1 MRAKRRPI
9 QANLSRLLVALL
21 VVVGFQATGFTQ
33 TSPALASATE
43 ITDDGSNSSGWTG
56 EVSLDGSGG
65 NLGSAFTFSK
75 NTLMGK
81 EFGTSGDD
89 FSGATIEFQV
99 KFVDGKDHIALFWG
113 DGVNQTPSITN
124 SLYLGPAGNPASGSD
139 LAGKIGISG
148 GHVSPHIYWHGID
161 GGVSGTGSAS
171 VTSGLW
177 QVNRWYVIKVAIGAS
192 STTYYVDGVL
202 IQTKATSLPTAN
214 VITLGGDDRNGW
226 GFSNGVFV
234 DNISIT
240 PGGAA
245 PAGSTGSLY
254 LNNTSLSHVFNSNL
268 DIGTG
273 QFTMEMWVKPVGNKG
288 QPLWGSNLT
297 GTYNIGADTGLP
309 SSCRANTRLLI
320 ARQAQACPYDTPV
333 GSFSTETTWRHV
345 VWQRGAS
352 NAMAVYINGVR
363 HLAITE
369 SADFGLKTGPLKI
382 GWSER
387 AAFTGYITNVRLVKG
402 AGLYSGSTITPPTEP
417 LTRNVSA
424 GTTTFLLGTTSSSTA
439 LRDSVSNFI
448 MTADGTSN
456 FDCTVAATPLGGLTW
471 SSETPFAPPL
481 AVNYDLNLGSGS
493 APTAS
498 VQPGASFTTAAAPT
512 RSGYTF
518 TVWRSG
524 ASDTPASTSF
534 TANRSYTMGSTD
546 ITLTAQWSPLSN
558 TVTFDSQNWQTA
570 ATIQTLTG
578 SSSTLPT
585 APTWYGY
592 NFKGWSETSTG
603 AVVDVSTVTIAGAKT
618 FYAIWEQKSL
628 AGLTGLPSPDV
639 INPHATQARTITS
652 ELGDTS
658 TAVKVPG
665 GALPTTF
672 QVKVYTLP
680 DDSFADEKLG
690 AGTYII
696 SQVVAW
702 ADTATGTLGNI
713 QDTAAGKPIEMT
725 ITSPDIKA
733 GAKVY
738 SVLGDSSTLL
748 ATATQNGSV
757 TVTFSEDPVII
768 VEAAPAVNSAPGGS
782 SPDPVVIKPVVKPT
796 KPVANTPKGI
806 NFAGFNPN
814 SWVLTKAIKASI
826 DRFFKKVASPTKV
839 SCVGNT
845 MGPKILKNYQHIAER
860 RGEVVCDYI
869 VNNFAET
876 AEIVISG
883 VPTKFAD
890 TRYRRTRVGLSY

>member
-1 MRAKRRPI
+1 MRAQRRPI
-9 QANLSRLLVALL
+9 QATLSRLLVALL
-21 VVVGFQATGFTQ
+21 IVVGFQATGFTQ
-33 TSPALASATE
+33 TSPALASATA

-56 EVSLDGSGG
+56 EVSLDGTGG

-89 FSGATIEFQV
+89 FSGATIEFQA

-113 DGVNQTPSITN
+113 DGVNQTASITN
-124 SLYLGPAGNPASGSD
+124 SLYLGPGGNPASGAAM
-139 LAGKIGISG
+139 AGQIGISG
-148 GHVSPHIYWHGID
+148 GHVSPSIYWHGVD

-171 VTSGLW
+171 VTSGVW
-177 QVNRWYVIKVAIGAS
+177 QTNRWYVIKVAIGAS

-240 PGGAA
+240 PGGAV

-254 LNNTSLSHVFNSNL
+254 LNNTSLSHAFNNNL
-268 DIGTG
+268 DVGTG

-288 QPLWGSNLT
+288 QPLWGSNIT
-297 GTYNIGADTGLP
+297 GTYNIGADTGLG
-309 SSCRANTRLLI
+309 SSCAANTRLLI
-320 ARQAQACPYDTPV
+320 ARQGQACPYLTPV

-363 HLAITE
+363 QLAVTE

-402 AGLYSGSTITPPTEP
+402 AGLYSGTTITPPTEP

-456 FDCTVAATPLGGLTW
+456 FDSTVAATPLGGLTW

-498 VQPGASFTTAAAPT
+498 VQPGASFTTPAAPT

-524 ASDTPASTSF
+524 VSDTPASTSF

-546 ITLTAQWSPLSN
+546 ITLTAQWSPVAN

-592 NFKGWSETSTG
+592 NFKGWSETSGG
-603 AVVDVSTVTIAGAKT
+603 AVVDVSTVTISGAKT

-628 AGLTGLPSPDV
+628 AGLTGLSSPDV
-639 INPHATQARTITS
+639 INPHATQARTIIS
-652 ELGDTS
+652 ELGATS
-658 TAVKVPG
+658 TSVKVPG

-702 ADTATGTLGNI
+702 ADTAAGSVGNI
-713 QDTAAGKPIEMT
+713 QDTASGKPIEMT
-725 ITSPDIKA
+725 ITSPDIKS

-738 SVLGDSSTLL
+738 SVLGNSSILL

-768 VEAAPAVNSAPGGS
+768 VEAATVVTSAPGGS
-782 SPDPVVIKPVVKPT
+782 SPDPVVVKPVVKPL
-796 KPVANTPKGI
+796 KPVAKTPKAI

-814 SWVLTKAIKASI
+814 SWALTASI
-826 DRFFKKVASPTKV
+826 KSAIDQFFKKLAAPSKV
-839 SCVGNT
+839 RCVGNT
-845 MGPKILKNYQHIAER
+845 MGPRVLKGYQEIAEK
-860 RGEVVCDYI
+860 RGEAVCDYI
-869 VNNFAET
+869 ANNFAQK

-883 VPTKFAD
+883 VPTTYFD

>member
-1 MRAKRRPI
+1 
-9 QANLSRLLVALL
+9 
-21 VVVGFQATGFTQ
+21 
-33 TSPALASATE
+33 
-43 ITDDGSNSSGWTG
+43 
-56 EVSLDGSGG
+56 
-65 NLGSAFTFSK
+65 
-75 NTLMGK
+75 
-81 EFGTSGDD
+81 
-89 FSGATIEFQV
+89 
-99 KFVDGKDHIALFWG
+99 
-113 DGVNQTPSITN
+113 
-124 SLYLGPAGNPASGSD
+124 
-139 LAGKIGISG
+139 
-148 GHVSPHIYWHGID
+148 
-161 GGVSGTGSAS
+161 
-171 VTSGLW
+171 
-177 QVNRWYVIKVAIGAS
+177 
-192 STTYYVDGVL
+192 
-202 IQTKATSLPTAN
+202 
-214 VITLGGDDRNGW
+214 
-226 GFSNGVFV
+226 
-234 DNISIT
+234 
-240 PGGAA
+240 
-245 PAGSTGSLY
+245 
-254 LNNTSLSHVFNSNL
+254 
-268 DIGTG
+268 
-273 QFTMEMWVKPVGNKG
+273 
-288 QPLWGSNLT
+288 
-297 GTYNIGADTGLP
+297 
-309 SSCRANTRLLI
+309 
-320 ARQAQACPYDTPV
+320 
-333 GSFSTETTWRHV
+333 
-345 VWQRGAS
+345 
-352 NAMAVYINGVR
+352 MAVYINGVR
-363 HLAITE
+363 QLAITE

-402 AGLYSGSTITPPTEP
+402 AALYSGTTITPPTEP

-456 FDCTVAATPLGGLTW
+456 FDTTVAATPLGGLTW

-546 ITLTAQWSPLSN
+546 ITLTAQWSPLAN

-592 NFKGWSETSTG
+592 NFKGWSETSSG
-603 AVVDVSTVTIAGAKT
+603 AVVDVSTVTISGAKS

-628 AGLTGLPSPDV
+628 AGLTGLSSPDV
-639 INPHATQARTITS
+639 INPHATQARTIIS
-652 ELGDTS
+652 ELGATS
-658 TAVKVPG
+658 TSVKVPG

-702 ADTATGTLGNI
+702 ADTAAGSVGNI
-713 QDTAAGKPIEMT
+713 QDTASGKPIEMT
-725 ITSPDIKA
+725 ITSPDIKS

-738 SVLGDSSTLL
+738 SVLGNSSTLL
-748 ATATQNGSV
+748 RTATQNGSV

-768 VEAAPAVNSAPGGS
+768 VEAAPVVTSAPGGS
-782 SPDPVVIKPVVKPT
+782 SPDPVVVKPVVKPI
-796 KPVANTPKGI
+796 KPVAKTPKAI

-814 SWVLTKAIKASI
+814 SWALTASI
-826 DRFFKKVASPTKV
+826 KSAIDKFFKKLATPAQV

-845 MGPKILKNYQHIAER
+845 MGPKVLKGYQEIAEK
-860 RGEVVCDYI
+860 RGEAVCDYI
-869 VNNFAET
+869 ANNFAKK

-883 VPTKFAD
+883 VPTTYVD
-890 TRYRRTRVGLSY
+890 IRYRRTRVGLSY

>member
-1 MRAKRRPI
+1 MRAIKKPCKAVLTRFLAALI
-9 QANLSRLLVALL
+9 VVSFQFVGLSSI
-21 VVVGFQATGFTQ
+21 
-33 TSPALASATE
+33 SPALAAVTPIS
-43 ITDDGSNSSGWTG
+43 DDGSNGSGWTG
-56 EVSLDGSGG
+56 EVSLAPTSG
-65 NLGSAFTFSK
+65 NPGSAFSFGK

-81 EFGTSGDD
+81 PFGTSGAD
-89 FSGATIEFQV
+89 FSDSTIEFQAY
-99 KFVDGKDHIALFWG
+99 FVDGKDHLAVFWG
-113 DGVNQTPSITN
+113 DGVNQTSSISN
-124 SLYLGPAGNPASGSD
+124 SLYIGPGGNPGSGAAM
-139 LAGKIGISG
+139 AGQIGISIN
-148 GHVSPHIYWHGID
+148 HSRPHIYWHGVD
-161 GGVSGTGSAS
+161 GGVSGTGSPS

-177 QVNRWYVIKVAIGAS
+177 EINRWYDIKIEIGAS
-192 STTYYVDGVL
+192 STSYYVNGVL
-202 IQTKATSLPTAN
+202 IQTKATPLPTAN

-234 DNISIT
+234 DNIAIT
-240 PGGAA
+240 PA
-245 PAGSTGSLY
+245 
-254 LNNTSLSHVFNSNL
+254 
-268 DIGTG
+268 
-273 QFTMEMWVKPVGNKG
+273 
-288 QPLWGSNLT
+288 
-297 GTYNIGADTGLP
+297 
-309 SSCRANTRLLI
+309 
-320 ARQAQACPYDTPV
+320 
-333 GSFSTETTWRHV
+333 
-345 VWQRGAS
+345 
-352 NAMAVYINGVR
+352 
-363 HLAITE
+363 
-369 SADFGLKTGPLKI
+369 
-382 GWSER
+382 
-387 AAFTGYITNVRLVKG
+387 
-402 AGLYSGSTITPPTEP
+402 
-417 LTRNVSA
+417 
-424 GTTTFLLGTTSSSTA
+424 
-439 LRDSVSNFI
+439 
-448 MTADGTSN
+448 
-456 FDCTVAATPLGGLTW
+456 
-471 SSETPFAPPL
+471 APPL

-524 ASDTPASTSF
+524 ASDAPASTSF
-534 TANRSYTMGSTD
+534 TANRGYTMGSTD

-592 NFKGWSETSTG
+592 NFKGWSEASSG

-652 ELGDTS
+652 SLGDTS

-702 ADTATGTLGNI
+702 ADTAAGSVGNI

-814 SWVLTKAIKASI
+814 SWTLTKAIKASI

-845 MGPKILKNYQHIAER
+845 MGPKVLKGYQEIAAR
-860 RGEVVCDYI
+860 RGQVVCDYI
-869 VNNFAET
+869 ANNFAET

-890 TRYRRTRVGLSY
+890 TRYRRARVGLTY

>member
-1 MRAKRRPI
+1 
-9 QANLSRLLVALL
+9 
-21 VVVGFQATGFTQ
+21 
-33 TSPALASATE
+33 
-43 ITDDGSNSSGWTG
+43 
-56 EVSLDGSGG
+56 
-65 NLGSAFTFSK
+65 
-75 NTLMGK
+75 
-81 EFGTSGDD
+81 
-89 FSGATIEFQV
+89 
-99 KFVDGKDHIALFWG
+99 
-113 DGVNQTPSITN
+113 
-124 SLYLGPAGNPASGSD
+124 
-139 LAGKIGISG
+139 
-148 GHVSPHIYWHGID
+148 
-161 GGVSGTGSAS
+161 
-171 VTSGLW
+171 
-177 QVNRWYVIKVAIGAS
+177 
-192 STTYYVDGVL
+192 
-202 IQTKATSLPTAN
+202 
-214 VITLGGDDRNGW
+214 
-226 GFSNGVFV
+226 
-234 DNISIT
+234 
-240 PGGAA
+240 
-245 PAGSTGSLY
+245 
-254 LNNTSLSHVFNSNL
+254 
-268 DIGTG
+268 
-273 QFTMEMWVKPVGNKG
+273 
-288 QPLWGSNLT
+288 
-297 GTYNIGADTGLP
+297 
-309 SSCRANTRLLI
+309 
-320 ARQAQACPYDTPV
+320 
-333 GSFSTETTWRHV
+333 
-345 VWQRGAS
+345 
-352 NAMAVYINGVR
+352 
-363 HLAITE
+363 
-369 SADFGLKTGPLKI
+369 
-382 GWSER
+382 
-387 AAFTGYITNVRLVKG
+387 
-402 AGLYSGSTITPPTEP
+402 
-417 LTRNVSA
+417 
-424 GTTTFLLGTTSSSTA
+424 
-439 LRDSVSNFI
+439 
-448 MTADGTSN
+448 
-456 FDCTVAATPLGGLTW
+456 
-471 SSETPFAPPL
+471 
-481 AVNYDLNLGSGS
+481 
-493 APTAS
+493 

-534 TANRSYTMGSTD
+534 TANRNYAMGSTD

-570 ATIQTLTG
+570 ASIQTLTG

-592 NFKGWSETSTG
+592 NFKGWSESSSG

-628 AGLTGLPSPDV
+628 AGLTGLSSPDV

-652 ELGDTS
+652 ELGATS

-702 ADTATGTLGNI
+702 ADTAAGSVGNI

-725 ITSPDIKA
+725 ITSPEIKA

-738 SVLGDSSTLL
+738 SVLGNSSTLL
-748 ATATQNGSV
+748 ATAAQNGSV
-757 TVTFSEDPVII
+757 RVTFSEDPVII
-768 VEAAPAVNSAPGGS
+768 VEAAPPATSPPGGS
-782 SPDPVVIKPVVKPT
+782 SSDPVVIKPVVKPI

-845 MGPKILKNYQHIAER
+845 MGPKILKSYQQIAER

-869 VNNFAET
+869 ANNFAET